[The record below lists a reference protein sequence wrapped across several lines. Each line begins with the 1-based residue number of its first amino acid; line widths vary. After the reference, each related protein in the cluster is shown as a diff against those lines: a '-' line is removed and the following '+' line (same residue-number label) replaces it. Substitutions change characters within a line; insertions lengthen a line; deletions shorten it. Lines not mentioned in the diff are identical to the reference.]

1 MGDNVHEPS
10 RDTGTSNSESGPSEE
25 RTPAITF
32 SKPRTGICRAA
43 IHQTLTENSYIYL
56 SEYNGSW
63 YYSPENQTMLKA
75 LYEMEQHDAES
86 N

>member
-10 RDTGTSNSESGPSEE
+10 RDTGTDDSESGPSEE
-25 RTPAITF
+25 RTPKMSF
-32 SKPRTGICRAA
+32 SEPRSGILRAA
-43 IHQTLTENSYIYL
+43 VWHSLTEENHIYL